1 MGERERVGKRAGRG
15 VDVRCAWFDQYIKSR
30 NIFLWIFNRLP
41 PLARH
46 VGIAVDVGVN
56 VEHDV

>member
-1 MGERERVGKRAGRG
+1 MGREGGQG
-15 VDVRCAWFDQYIKSR
+15 VVARCAGFDQHIKSR

-46 VGIAVDVGVN
+46 VGIAVDVGV
-56 VEHDV
+56 EHDV